1 MELEDDQVYIPQVK
15 AELMPK
21 LHQEFE
27 TIDDVA
33 AFYNRY
39 AKEAGFSIRSHSSA
53 TNKDNIQLMRKEYVC
68 YKQGTSKV
76 EGEKCKR
83 GLLKVGCKARIAA
96 VRKKESGRYAISIFV
111 EGHNHPLTSLPRV
124 HLLRSHHRVSKV
136 NTILSQQLSLVNV
149 QKHTQFEFFG
159 VQAGGIQN
167 IGCTQR
173 DLYNYGRT
181 CREEKKG
188 HDGNLLYMHFQ
199 NEKEKDSSFVYTME
213 SDEENKVT
221 RCFWA
226 NSISR
231 RAYNFYGDVV
241 IFDTTY
247 KTNRYGMIFALFTGV
262 NNHRQTIIFACA
274 FLNDETADSFVWLFK
289 ELLNAMPGNA
299 PKNAPK
305 MIITDQDP
313 AMTKAISEA
322 LPQTFHRYCSW
333 HILNKFSEKLDAIK
347 YRDYYQEF
355 HSCIWNSSRREE
367 FDSRWIEIIEKSGLS
382 DNKWLELI
390 YEICS
395 SWIPAHV
402 NHVFSAGM
410 SSSQR
415 AESQHSFFKNYVS
428 DQNSLVEFMVQFKR
442 GLLHQRHYE
451 LEEDHINIDEK
462 PKTVMSLDI
471 EDHMAKVY
479 TRKLFYEVQ
488 EQLKESFKYKL
499 ELLRENVTHC
509 MFKVMRKNIDT
520 CKYRGLTYKKASDFA
535 SYSCRKFESEGLP
548 CRHVLTYLIKIQDV
562 DKLNIQYILKRWTK
576 AARQSLVLDSNG
588 MEVKDNK
595 ALLARR
601 TKLFQHAID
610 AIDKAMVS
618 DEASQLFMECL
629 DAFLE
634 NIKTLIGNESGQSAV
649 VLETKIDAIQQIFNE
664 PNQVRA
670 RGCGRRLKK
679 GKEKRKVKV
688 KESQGRQCHGCGLF
702 GQSHD
707 KRNCPTLHG
716 K

>member
-1 MELEDDQVYIPQVK
+1 MESEDDQVYIPQVK
-15 AELMPK
+15 AELMPI

-27 TIDDVA
+27 TIDDVV

-53 TNKDNIQLMRKEYVC
+53 TNKDNTQLMRKEYVC

-76 EGEKCKR
+76 EGEKRKR
-83 GLLKVGCKARIAA
+83 GLPKVGCKARIAA
-96 VRKKESGRYAISIFV
+96 VRKKESGRYAISVFV
-111 EGHNHPLTSLPRV
+111 EGHNHPLTSPPR
-124 HLLRSHHRVSKV
+124 
-136 NTILSQQLSLVNV
+136 
-149 QKHTQFEFFG
+149 
-159 VQAGGIQN
+159 AGGIEN

-181 CREEKKG
+181 CREAKKG
-188 HDGNLLYMHFQ
+188 HDGDLLYMHFQ
-199 NEKEKDSSFVYTME
+199 NEKEKDPSFVYTME
-213 SDEENKVT
+213 SDEENRVT

-226 NSISR
+226 DSISR
-231 RAYNFYGDVV
+231 RAYSFYGDVI

-247 KTNRYGMIFALFTGV
+247 NTNRYGMIFAPFTGV
-262 NNHRQTIIFACA
+262 NNHGQTIIFACA

-289 ELLNAMPGNA
+289 ELLNEKEKDPSFVYTMESDEENRVTRCFWADSISRRAYSFYGDVIIFDTTYNTNRYGMIFAPFTGVNNHGQTIIFACAFLNDETADSFVWLFKELLTAMLGNA
-299 PKNAPK
+299 PENAPK

-333 HILNKFSEKLDAIK
+333 HILNKFSEKLDPIK
-347 YRDYYQEF
+347 YRDYYQDF
-355 HSCIWNSSRREE
+355 HSCIWNSSSKEE
-367 FDSRWIEIIEKSGLS
+367 FDSRWIEITKKSGLS
-382 DNKWLELI
+382 DNKWLESI
-390 YEICS
+390 YEIRS

-471 EDHMAKVY
+471 EDYMAKVY

-499 ELLRENVTHC
+499 ELLRENATHC
-509 MFKVMRKNIDT
+509 LLKVMRKNIDT
-520 CKYRGLTYKKASDFA
+520 CKSRELTYEKAFDFA
-535 SYSCRKFESEGLP
+535 SCSCRKFESEGLP
-548 CRHVLTYLIKIQDV
+548 CRHVLSYLIKIQDV
-562 DKLNIQYILKRWTK
+562 DKLPIQYILKRWTK
-576 AARQSLVLDSNG
+576 AARQSLVLDSDG

-634 NIKTLIGNESGQSAV
+634 NIKTLIGNESGQRVV
-649 VLETKIDAIQQIFNE
+649 VLETKIDAI
-664 PNQVRA
+664 
-670 RGCGRRLKK
+670 
-679 GKEKRKVKV
+679 
-688 KESQGRQCHGCGLF
+688 
-702 GQSHD
+702 
-707 KRNCPTLHG
+707 
-716 K
+716 